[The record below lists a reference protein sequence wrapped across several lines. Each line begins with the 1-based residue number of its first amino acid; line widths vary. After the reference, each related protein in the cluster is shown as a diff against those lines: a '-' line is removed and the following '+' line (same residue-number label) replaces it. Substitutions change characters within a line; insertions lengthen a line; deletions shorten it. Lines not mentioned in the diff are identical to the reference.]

1 MNMRSFRAALLIGL
15 ACSCV
20 SAGIP
25 ASVDEQID
33 RLAPDLKMVFS
44 QQEAGGSGE
53 LGIRRFGY
61 VSRQSASPYGE
72 GFAVWSHKSSTVL
85 WLYLHDGDFPPH
97 QVHWA
102 DFDGNRPEDL
112 FFYAGFEDVATTH
125 LYLNR
130 IASDTYGV
138 SQFARGYSNDEV
150 YATVV
155 DMDGNGRPEL
165 LVPDR
170 YFDEDDPCASELHE
184 LEANNADVQEEYRRL
199 ANGYGHFNFD
209 SDLFLFRSV
218 QVISVGAASGSRED
232 DEPSPLADSD
242 SRGGDASDLR
252 TVSCRGALGHFPSR
266 TRGGRRALY
275 CYAPLEVP
283 WRQAHG

>member
-1 MNMRSFRAALLIGL
+1 MAVRRGVCGL
-15 ACSCV
+15 VA
-20 SAGIP
+20 
-25 ASVDEQID
+25 
-33 RLAPDLKMVFS
+33 
-44 QQEAGGSGE
+44 
-53 LGIRRFGY
+53 
-61 VSRQSASPYGE
+61 
-72 GFAVWSHKSSTVL
+72 KSSTVL

-102 DFDGNRPEDL
+102 DFDGDGREDL

-155 DMDGNGRPEL
+155 DVDGNGRPEL

-199 ANGYGHFNFD
+199 TNGFGHFNFD

-218 QVISVGAASGSRED
+218 QVISVGAPPDPAKTTNHLRWRIRILEEAMPQISEPCRARVRSVISHLERE
-232 DEPSPLADSD
+232 ADAG
-242 SRGGDASDLR
+242 RYTA
-252 TVSCRGALGHFPSR
+252 
-266 TRGGRRALY
+266 TRR
-275 CYAPLEVP
+275 
-283 WRQAHG
+283 